1 MNRPTDSIPDFIPFY
16 RPSIDREEEE
26 AVLSVLR
33 SGWLTT
39 GEVTLQFE
47 REFAA
52 RAGVEHALAV
62 NSATAGL
69 HLCLEAAGVQ
79 RNSRVATTPYTFA
92 ATAEVIRYLGADPLF
107 VDIEEDSCNLSPE
120 GLEKALADDPSVTA
134 VIPVHV
140 GGLPCRMEAITD
152 LAAAHGAT
160 VIEDAAHCL
169 PREGREKAPG
179 TIGAMGVYSFYA
191 TKPITTG
198 EGGMVVTRYGELAR
212 RMSMMRL
219 HGIDR
224 DVWNRYNSRAAS
236 WYYEVREP
244 GFKYNLTDLA
254 ASLGRVQLRKS
265 EGFYLARERIA
276 RMYRGGLQGLDY
288 LRLPAGDPAHSWHLF
303 QIRLVLS
310 KLTADRDGF
319 VDALME
325 RGIGVSVHFI
335 PLHIM
340 PYYRNTYG
348 LKERD
353 YPSALQCYLET
364 ISLPIYPDLEDERV
378 QRVIAAI
385 KEIGARFYKK
395 R

>member
-1 MNRPTDSIPDFIPFY
+1 MSRPTDFIPFY

-69 HLCLEAAGVQ
+69 HLCLEAAGV
-79 RNSRVATTPYTFA
+79 RENAKVATSPYTFA

-107 VDIEEDSCNLSPE
+107 VDIDEASYNLSPE
-120 GLEKALADDPSVTA
+120 RLEHAFRKDPSIAA

-140 GGLPCRMEAITD
+140 GGLPCRMQAILD
-152 LAAAHGAT
+152 LAAAHGAM

-169 PREGREKAPG
+169 PHEGQEQAPG
-179 TIGAMGVYSFYA
+179 TLGAMGVYSFYA

-198 EGGMVVTRYGELAR
+198 EGGMVVTRDGELAR

-224 DVWNRYNSRAAS
+224 DVWNRYSSRDAS

-254 ASLGRVQLRKS
+254 SSLGRVQLRKS
-265 EGFYLARERIA
+265 EGFFLARERVA
-276 RMYRGGLQGLDY
+276 RMYLGGLQGLDY
-288 LRLPAGDPAHSWHLF
+288 LKLPANDPAHSWHLF
-303 QIRLVLS
+303 QIRLVLPR
-310 KLTADRDGF
+310 LTVDRDRF
-319 VDALME
+319 ADALTE

-340 PYYRNTYG
+340 PYYRRTYG
-348 LKERD
+348 LKEQD
-353 YPSALQCYLET
+353 YPVAMQCYLET
-364 ISLPIYPDLEDERV
+364 ISLPIYPDLEDEQVERI
-378 QRVIAAI
+378 IAAI
-385 KEIGARFYKK
+385 KELGTRFYKK

>member
-1 MNRPTDSIPDFIPFY
+1 MNRPTDFIPFY
-16 RPSIDREEEE
+16 RPSIDQEEEE

-47 REFAA
+47 REFAL

-69 HLCLEAAGVQ
+69 HLCLEAAGV
-79 RNSRVATTPYTFA
+79 REDLKVATSPYTFA
-92 ATAEVIRYLGADPLF
+92 STAEVIRYLGADPGF
-107 VDIEEDSCNLSPE
+107 VDIEEDSCNLSPQR
-120 GLEKALADDPSVTA
+120 LEQALRGDPSIAA

-140 GGLPCRMEAITD
+140 GGLPCRMEPILD
-152 LAAAHGAT
+152 LASNHRAV
-160 VIEDAAHCL
+160 VIEDAAHCF
-169 PREGREKAPG
+169 PREGQKQAPG
-179 TIGAMGVYSFYA
+179 TLGAMGVFSFYA

-198 EGGMVVTRYGELAR
+198 EGGMVVARDGELAR

-224 DVWNRYNSRAAS
+224 DIWNRYSSRDAS
-236 WYYEVREP
+236 WYYEIREP

-254 ASLGRVQLRKS
+254 SSLGRVQLRKS
-265 EGFYLARERIA
+265 EGFFLARERIA
-276 RMYRGGLQGLDY
+276 RMYMGGLRGLDY
-288 LRLPAGDPAHSWHLF
+288 LKLPASDPAHSWHLF
-303 QIRLVLS
+303 QIRLVLPRL
-310 KLTADRDGF
+310 KIDRDRF

-340 PYYRNTYG
+340 PYYRRRYG

-353 YPSALQCYLET
+353 FPVALQCYRET
-364 ISLPIYPDLEDERV
+364 ISLPIYPDLEDEQV
-378 QRVIAAI
+378 ERVIAAI

-395 R
+395 P